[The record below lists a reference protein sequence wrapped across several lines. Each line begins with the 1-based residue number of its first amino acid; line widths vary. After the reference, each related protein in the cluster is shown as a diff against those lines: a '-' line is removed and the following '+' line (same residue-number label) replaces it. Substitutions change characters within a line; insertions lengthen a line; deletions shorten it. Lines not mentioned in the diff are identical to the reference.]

1 MAQLKPTLPLS
12 PPGRSVGS
20 VLSKG
25 ACNHPA
31 GFTLIELLVVLVIVG
46 IIVTMAVLSVGR
58 SPEDRLETEME
69 RLATLLQ
76 LAKEESI
83 FQARELGLG
92 IWEYGYQFYRLDIN
106 DWRPISDDPHLQRR
120 ELPEAMRLRLF
131 LEGIEA
137 ELADE
142 PVAKPQIFILSSG
155 EMSIFE
161 LSMEPREGFSEP
173 HRLAA
178 DALGNLTLE
187 LADNE

>member
-1 MAQLKPTLPLS
+1 
-12 PPGRSVGS
+12 
-20 VLSKG
+20 LSKG
-25 ACNHPA
+25 ASKHPA
-31 GFTLIELLVVLVIVG
+31 GFTIIELLVVLVIVG

-120 ELPEAMRLRLF
+120 ALPEDIELHLF

-142 PVAKPQIFILSSG
+142 PVDKPQVFILSSG

-161 LSMEPREGFSEP
+161 LTMEVTADFREP
-173 HRLAA
+173 HRLSA